1 MTHVICARKLKL
13 RNPTL
18 VSPPFEQVQF
28 GADGAA
34 NATPVEGEVDWAV
47 PQPRPRH
54 TAKVS
59 RNLLETTKSVRL
71 ANRPGRSFHTLSQ
84 VLHDSKSQISCIS
97 LCPFLL

>member
-18 VSPPFEQVQF
+18 VPPPFEQVQF
-28 GADGAA
+28 WADGAA

-59 RNLLETTKSVRL
+59 RNLLETTKFLGL
-71 ANRPGRSFHTLSQ
+71 ANRPGRSFHTRSEVFQ
-84 VLHDSKSQISCIS
+84 DSKSQISCNF